1 MSKVSEIAAK
11 AKESL
16 LQSFLLILFFPDL
29 NKIMK
34 FNYFDVYFEVIP
46 KIDKRPFYFI
56 ITDPKVTKEVVYG
69 QQTIS

>member
-16 LQSFLLILFFPDL
+16 LQSFQLILFFHDL

-34 FNYFDVYFEVIP
+34 FNYFDVYFEA
-46 KIDKRPFYFI
+46 YN
-56 ITDPKVTKEVVYG
+56 T
-69 QQTIS
+69 QN